1 MRKRKSKKINLG
13 IYSPPD
19 DGATYSEKGA
29 QKNDG
34 TEVTEASKTADDSTQ
49 ETKRKNKKKETVNL
63 GIY

>member
-1 MRKRKSKKINLG
+1 MRKRKSKTNLG

-19 DGATYSEKGA
+19 DGASYSEEGA

-34 TEVTEASKTADDSTQ
+34 VEKTQSSLSAEDSGQ
-49 ETKRKNKKKETVNL
+49 ETKRKNKKKAAVNL

>member
-1 MRKRKSKKINLG
+1 MRKRKAKTDLG

-19 DGATYSEKGA
+19 DGASYSEEGA

-34 TEVTEASKTADDSTQ
+34 VEKTQSSLSAEDSGQ
-49 ETKRKNKKKETVNL
+49 ETKRKNKKKAVNL

>member
-1 MRKRKSKKINLG
+1 MRKRKSKTNLG

-19 DGATYSEKGA
+19 DGASYSEEGS

-34 TEVTEASKTADDSTQ
+34 VEKTESSKSADDSTQ
-49 ETKRKNKKKETVNL
+49 ESKRKNKASVNL

>member
-1 MRKRKSKKINLG
+1 MKKRKEKTNLG

-19 DGATYSEKGA
+19 DGANYSEEGA

-34 TEVTEASKTADDSTQ
+34 VEKTQSSLSAEDSGQEA
-49 ETKRKNKKKETVNL
+49 KRKNKKKAVNL

>member
-1 MRKRKSKKINLG
+1 MRKRKSKTNLG

-19 DGATYSEKGA
+19 DGASYSEEGA

-34 TEVTEASKTADDSTQ
+34 TDKTESSKTADDSTQ
-49 ETKRKNKKKETVNL
+49 ETKRKNKKKASVNL